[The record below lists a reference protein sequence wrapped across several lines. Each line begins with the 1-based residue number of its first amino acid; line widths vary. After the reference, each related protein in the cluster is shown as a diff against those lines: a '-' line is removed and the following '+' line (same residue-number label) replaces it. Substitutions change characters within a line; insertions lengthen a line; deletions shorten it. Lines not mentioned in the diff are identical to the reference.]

1 MKMKKRVFSLMVA
14 IILVT
19 VLIAGCRAGSG
30 TAKSKSYDTAPQEA
44 PAAEAIAPKED
55 AALSPNTSA
64 GGGDGSPGE
73 GTEATAITG
82 SGVVS
87 QNISNA
93 ILSQRKIIQKANVTI
108 EVDDFDA
115 AYGKINTFILGVGY
129 IQESNINTEKVY
141 TEDGFKLYKN
151 GVIVIRVDKDKFQKV
166 LSDLKGLGT
175 VFNESMGTD
184 DVTERYFDVESRL
197 RLLKYE
203 ESRLEDYLKTLEDP
217 DKIFRT
223 ESRLTDIRHEIEGL
237 TVNLRKLSSLV
248 ELSTITINMSEK
260 IPDKDQSELLKSKTY
275 GGRLLGNFLN
285 SVKGVVNFCG
295 ELLIIVVQV
304 LPILVLIGLFVM
316 LIIYIYRKVSKA
328 YGKNIIKKDKDIE

>member
-1 MKMKKRVFSLMVA
+1 LYKFKEVSLVIKKWISSIKEGA
-14 IILVT
+14 
-19 VLIAGCRAGSG
+19 SG
-30 TAKSKSYDTAPQEA
+30 TLKRKLILGFVVIIVLAIGISAISFFTLRASMSKLDKMVDTTIFANS
-44 PAAEAIAPKED
+44 IVNTSSGIPKE
-55 AALSPNTSA
+55 LS
-64 GGGDGSPGE
+64 DY
-73 GTEATAITG
+73 
-82 SGVVS
+82 
-87 QNISNA
+87 
-93 ILSQRKIIQKANVTI
+93 ILYK
-108 EVDDFDA
+108 EP
-115 AYGKINTFILGVGY
+115 
-129 IQESNINTEKVY
+129 ESKEKVFTLLDETQNY
-141 TEDGFKLYKN
+141 IDTLKKYM
-151 GVIVIRVDKDKFQKV
+151 KD
-166 LSDLKGLGT
+166 
-175 VFNESMGTD
+175 
-184 DVTERYFDVESRL
+184 
-197 RLLKYE
+197 E
-203 ESRLEDYLKTLEDP
+203 ESLRALDSLEDP